1 MSCFQNCG
9 ESIDGFLST
18 SFAKLGMVTAE
29 KPWRTIGIMTFVA
42 IVFGSGW
49 AVAKEES
56 RAEKLWI
63 PQKTQAT
70 TDRDWVD
77 QYFTTETRVNIL
89 LCYDDGGNVL
99 TPSGLKECW
108 TAWDNMM
115 NVKVQS
121 DEITDEFNGSY
132 SYDGRTIDGNTTEA
146 LCDKQGGTECAT
158 STIFDIWNRNE
169 TIIMN
174 LVQSQIDEDI
184 ADALENGFSS
194 PNDVQRSV
202 RSLVSDNPT
211 VDSISAQA
219 MVSIIYTPLSE
230 QHYVDENKNIE
241 VDPILN
247 PYQLAI
253 FNTIKK
259 GKYNR
264 MMIMYNN
271 AAWAEEFSAA
281 IRKDIFKLVIA
292 YLLLFVYLFMALGRR
307 DEVFSARALAFS
319 ILLTILLSAMGGLG
333 LCWHVG
339 ILQNPLVNTLYFLL
353 LGLGVDDGFIIQG
366 EFMQQS
372 RQYPKKSISWRIS
385 ETCRRA
391 GVSVLVT
398 SFTDICAFAVGA
410 SSSLPALRAFCI
422 LAAVTVFFV
431 WMYNV
436 TFFLAVM
443 TLDARRSELN
453 SYNCFGL
460 KMDQE
465 GEKMKQEGEKQGCL
479 SRIPCCR
486 MNQKERQGY
495 DCLCCISA
503 KEEHFRFASAKD
515 QKGCCPIPFTSIKL
529 FTCKPDIAS
538 GFFRDILGPFVVKF
552 RFVVLAVVAVMFAL
566 GVYGMTEITQ
576 EFKIQWF
583 LPRSSPIYQYIE
595 ISDELFGQSAV
606 PYYLYLSDVDYYAQ
620 EDTILALLRHMEA
633 QDYTSGNVTCVTR
646 EYKEYYSNHSNVPA
660 NAGEYYTGLKAF
672 VDSDAGESYK
682 GLIKWVNDDDPA
694 AGITV
699 SKMNHQIKNEYIETS
714 SQQVVALDDL
724 REDAYSVIEYPIL
737 RVYDE
742 QFIFWEQFA
751 VIALEFWRNVILALV
766 TVTVIIIFMIPHPT
780 VAIVVILSVVFSI
793 MDLIGFLHLWKGS
806 INNISAIYL
815 VVSIGLTVDYAAH
828 IGHGYIYEA
837 GTREEKA
844 IGTLARVGTSVF
856 NGGFSTILA
865 VLIMSTSDTYIFIT
879 FFKCYFLCCVFGLMH
894 GMLFLPAMLS
904 IVGPEVQFRESVSTA
919 IDEERVGGKVTTELA
934 PRELR

>member
-1 MSCFQNCG
+1 MSCLNNCG
-9 ESIDGFLST
+9 ESIDGFLSN
-18 SFAKLGMVTAE
+18 SFAKLGLVTAE
-29 KPWRTIGIMTFVA
+29 KPWRTIGIMTLVA
-42 IVFGSGW
+42 FLFGSGW

-77 QYFTTETRVNIL
+77 EYFTTETRVNIL
-89 LCYDDGGNVL
+89 LCYQSGGNVL
-99 TPSGLKECW
+99 TPAGLQECW
-108 TAWDNMM
+108 TAWDDVM

-121 DEITDEFNGSY
+121 DEITEEFDGWY
-132 SYDGRTIDGNTTEA
+132 SYDGRTIGGEMTEA
-146 LCDKQGGTECAT
+146 LCDTQGGTECAT
-158 STIFDIWNRNE
+158 STIFDIWDRNG

-174 LVQSQIDEDI
+174 LVQSQIDADI
-184 ADALENGFSS
+184 ADALENGVIG
-194 PNDVQRSV
+194 PNDVESSV

-219 MVSIIYTPLSE
+219 MIGITYTSLSE
-230 QHYVDENKNIE
+230 QHYIDEDKNIE
-241 VDPILN
+241 VDPILE

-253 FNTIKK
+253 YNVIKNGDFNRK
-259 GKYNR
+259 
-264 MMIMYNN
+264 MIMYNN
-271 AAWAEEFSAA
+271 VAWAEEFSAA
-281 IRKDIFKLVIA
+281 IFKDIFKLIIA
-292 YLLLFVYLFMALGRR
+292 YMLLFVYLFMALGRR
-307 DEVFSARALAFS
+307 DDVFSARSLAAS
-319 ILLTILLSAMGGLG
+319 ILLTIILSAMAGLG
-333 LCWHVG
+333 FCWHIG
-339 ILQNPLVNTLYFLL
+339 ILGNPLVNTLYFLL
-353 LGLGVDDGFIIQG
+353 LGLGVDDGFIIHG
-366 EFMQQS
+366 EFMHQS
-372 RQYPKKSISWRIS
+372 REHPKKPISWRIS

-398 SFTDICAFAVGA
+398 SFTDICAFSVGA
-410 SSSLPALRAFCI
+410 SSSLPALKAFCI

-436 TFFLAVM
+436 TFFLAVL
-443 TLDARRSELN
+443 TLDARRSEKN
-453 SYNCFGL
+453 SY
-460 KMDQE
+460 D
-465 GEKMKQEGEKQGCL
+465 CL
-479 SRIPCCR
+479 GCR
-486 MNQKERQGY
+486 MNQAKERQGY
-495 DCLCCISA
+495 DCGCCISA
-503 KEEHFRFASAKD
+503 KDEHYRYANAKD
-515 QKGCCPIPFTSIKL
+515 QKGCCPIPFTDVKL
-529 FTCKPDIAS
+529 FTCKPDMAT

-552 RFVVLAVVAVMFAL
+552 KFVVLAFVAVMFAL

-583 LPRSSPIYQYIE
+583 LPSSSPIYQYID
-595 ISDELFGQSAV
+595 ISDELLGQSAV
-606 PYYLYLSDVDYYAQ
+606 PYYLYLSDVDYYAE
-620 EDTILALLRHMEA
+620 EDTILELLIHMEA
-633 QDYTSGNVTCVTR
+633 QDYTSGNVTSVTR
-646 EYKEYYSNHSNVPA
+646 KYKEYYSKDANVPT
-660 NAGEYYTGLKAF
+660 NVGEYYTGLKAYLN
-672 VDSDAGESYK
+672 STAGISYQ
-682 GLIKWVNDDDPA
+682 GLIVWVDDTDPT

-699 SKMNHQIKNEYIETS
+699 CKMNHGIKNEYIETS

-724 REDAYSVIEYPIL
+724 RADAYSIIAYPTL

-766 TVTVIIIFMIPHPT
+766 TVTVIILFMIPHPT

-793 MDLIGFLHLWKGS
+793 MDLIGFLHLWDGS

-828 IGHGYIYEA
+828 IGHGYMYES

-865 VLIMSTSDTYIFIT
+865 VLIMSSSDTYIFVT

-904 IVGPEVQFRESVSTA
+904 IVGPEIQLRETKSTT
-919 IDEERVGGKVTTELA
+919 IDEETAGGKVTTELA